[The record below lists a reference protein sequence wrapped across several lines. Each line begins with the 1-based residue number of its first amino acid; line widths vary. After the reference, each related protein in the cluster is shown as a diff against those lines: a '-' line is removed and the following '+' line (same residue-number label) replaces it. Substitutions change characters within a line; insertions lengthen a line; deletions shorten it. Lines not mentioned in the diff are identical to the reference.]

1 MKTGGPLMSRISR
14 FIPLMALLLVSVG
27 CAHNYYNIP
36 QESYEKKVRIIGV
49 APIFVDGDSDIRYP
63 EKEPLLA
70 LIRNQNRKSE
80 QELVG
85 LLRDTGVYLAVRMP
99 EAQADDLF
107 SSLFFRRERRMD
119 AGVTYNKYFFKQ
131 QELKDFIQKNQ
142 LDALMVVV
150 VSGLTRP
157 EKIYSSNLMSFLE
170 TDYNFLIITAQIL
183 DADGNIL
190 WEYPNFQKQM
200 LSLPPLFN
208 LQYPDFDEA
217 AANLTDK
224 VDVKFKTIPGITRAF
239 DQTKSSDFKDNV
251 KVSRLYNAVFDDMV
265 SMLKRKFRFFWETSE
280 PAAVVQ
286 QRSEPVM
293 ASPPPS
299 AQPAMS
305 APAAP
310 AKAEPAAVVT
320 EPVPVA
326 PGEIK
331 TEDLQPTTK

>member
-1 MKTGGPLMSRISR
+1 MSRIFR
-14 FIPLMALLLVSVG
+14 CIPFLALLLMTVG

-49 APIFVDGDSDIRYP
+49 APIFVDGDSDIRHP

-70 LIRNQNRKSE
+70 LIRSQNRKNE
-80 QELVG
+80 QELVS
-85 LLRDTGVYLAVRMP
+85 LLKETGVYLAVRMP
-99 EAQADDLF
+99 NAQADDLF
-107 SSLFFRRERRMD
+107 SSLFFRRERRTD
-119 AGVTYNKYFFKQ
+119 AGIVYNKYFFKQ
-131 QELKDFIQKNQ
+131 QELKEIIQKNQ

-170 TDYNFLIITAQIL
+170 TDYNCLIMTAQIL
-183 DADGNIL
+183 DADGDIL
-190 WEYPNFQKQM
+190 WEYPNFQKRM
-200 LSLPPLFN
+200 LSLNPLFN

-239 DQTKSSDFKDNV
+239 EQTKSSAQNDV
-251 KVSRLYNAVFDDMV
+251 KVSKLYSGVFDDMV

-280 PAAVVQ
+280 PVAAVHMK
-286 QRSEPVM
+286 SEPVM
-293 ASPPPS
+293 APPPPP
-299 AQPAMS
+299 AQPAVS
-305 APAAP
+305 VPAAP
-310 AKAEPAAVVT
+310 AIPEPATVVT
-320 EPVPVA
+320 EPIPSP

-331 TEDLQPTTK
+331 TEDLKPATK